1 MSSFPCAI
9 NLTEE
14 VLSFRNDAFYNLVKQ
29 QCGDTVL
36 EIMQA
41 QDISSVDC
49 LLDIDD
55 VFSFLELDSNE
66 LIPLKKKS
74 GIFSVMVV
82 LW

>member
-55 VFSFLELDSNE
+55 VF
-66 LIPLKKKS
+66 
-74 GIFSVMVV
+74 
-82 LW
+82 